1 MPYMT
6 RTKNMELH
14 EKDLQAVGEYVRSHL
29 GEWLKDTEAGKA
41 AETLRERD
49 VAVRESLAR
58 LENGLEGQQE
68 LLHRHMDQS
77 DKRFEEILHYMD
89 KRFEQVDKRFE
100 SVDKR
105 FEQVDKRFE
114 QVDKRFEEILHYMDK
129 RFEAV
134 DKRFEQ
140 VDKRFEEM
148 LHLMDKRFEQVDK
161 RFEQVDKRFESVE
174 KRLINIETSLR
185 RFIYSSFSFTAAAA
199 GLIIAVVKL
208 A

>member
-89 KRFEQVDKRFE
+89 KRFE
-100 SVDKR
+100 S
-105 FEQVDKRFE
+105 VDKRFE

-129 RFEAV
+129 RFESV

-148 LHLMDKRFEQVDK
+148 LHLMDKRFEQVDKRFEQADK

-199 GLIIAVVKL
+199 GLIIAVMKFS
-208 A
+208 